1 MAVDLRVVAVSGI
14 LAVAVAGTL
23 ATPAFF
29 PQAFANEPQHQL
41 VRRAKDIFPPPFDP
55 SRLKK
60 FDITI
65 ADTVSTEPK
74 RTQFVSKIEF
84 GRKSLVEIVTTP
96 TGTYSTDALTSPNVR
111 YPGID
116 VRNLLGRAPAT
127 GQRIINEQWS
137 TDDVLV
143 RHKTPEAA
151 VFAVGRIISH
161 RKIRIAGHF
170 HDFAKIQ

>member
-1 MAVDLRVVAVSGI
+1 MAVDLRIVAACAA

-55 SRLKK
+55 SRLRK
-60 FDITI
+60 FDITV
-65 ADTVSTEPK
+65 ADTVSTEPT
-74 RTQFVSKIEF
+74 RTQLVNKIEF
-84 GRKSLVEIVTTP
+84 GRKSVVEIVTTP

-116 VRNLLGRAPAT
+116 V
-127 GQRIINEQWS
+127 
-137 TDDVLV
+137 
-143 RHKTPEAA
+143 TP
-151 VFAVGRIISH
+151 H
-161 RKIRIAGHF
+161 CTC
-170 HDFAKIQ
+170 HDFAFSLWTSPYGTSTWSSYNSGSFTFFTQSFKSTRPLHR

>member
-116 VRNLLGRAPAT
+116 V
-127 GQRIINEQWS
+127 
-137 TDDVLV
+137 
-143 RHKTPEAA
+143 TPKC
-151 VFAVGRIISH
+151 SCN
-161 RKIRIAGHF
+161 
-170 HDFAKIQ
+170 DFAFSTWSSPYGTGTSSSYNAGSFTFFTQTFKPVPRPHR